1 MIIIT
6 KKSPEITQHISN
18 EAPVILVKNF
28 IEEDICNH
36 VRESSH
42 LFTKK
47 NTPKIGDRNKETF
60 WRIDV
65 LPSKV
70 ETERIFRTL
79 CIFPEDKLS
88 IVKTT
93 NPVFNKMAEF
103 QDEYLELGS
112 HINSDIQRRPQI
124 LHYPVG
130 GGFFDWHTHPRF
142 PNNYG
147 LILNLSKKDRDFKQG
162 QTEVILD
169 NKKVIKLDDYTD
181 IGDLILFR
189 YDLTHRVA
197 PCDPEEDLVFSD
209 KGRWTAVLPLLS
221 NERGC

>member
-6 KKSPEITQHISN
+6 KKSSEITQHISN
-18 EAPVILVKNF
+18 EEPVIIVKNF

-36 VRESSH
+36 VRKSSH

-47 NTPKIGDRNKETF
+47 NTPKIGNRNKETF

-79 CIFPEDKLS
+79 CIFPDDKLS

-93 NPVFNKMAEF
+93 NPIFNKMAEF
-103 QDEYLELGS
+103 QDKYLEFGR
-112 HINSDIQRRPQI
+112 HINSNIKRRPQI
-124 LHYPVG
+124 LHYPIG
-130 GGFFDWHTHPRF
+130 GGFFDWHSHKRF

-147 LILNLSKKDRDFKQG
+147 LILNLSKKDRDFQQG
-162 QTEVILD
+162 QTEVILE

-189 YDLTHRVA
+189 YDLAHRVA
-197 PCDPEEDLVFSD
+197 PCDPKEDLVFSD

-221 NERGC
+221 